1 MSLEIIIQ
9 AIVSGLLMG
18 FIYALIAAGLSLI
31 FGMMGIVN
39 FVHGEFLIIIKIPG
53 IDMLL
58 NPGVDLLLN
67 QPGNNGL
74 CVIYI
79 AASTGSVRLDW
90 KSVFFCHVVS
100 VCWLFPTISDS
111 LRLFTKVPISPPSN
125 PTQQAS
131 P

>member
-39 FVHGEFLIIIKIPG
+39 FAHGEFLIIIKIPG

-58 NPGVDLLLN
+58 NPGVDLPLN

-79 AASTGSVRLDW
+79 AASTGSVRMDW
-90 KSVFFCHVVS
+90 KSVFFPRGQR
-100 VCWLFPTISDS
+100 LLAFSDDF
-111 LRLFTKVPISPPSN
+111 R
-125 PTQQAS
+125 
-131 P
+131 